1 MHNTWHY
8 VHSEFLTKAVTRPMQ
23 IKHTMTKK
31 LGIFVLLTATCLL
44 LAALFILTNN
54 TAKADINQQTA
65 RQLLSAGKIL
75 PLEKI
80 TKLAKE
86 IKPGEVLETELE
98 HKKGMYIYEVEL
110 LDAHSQVWEIK
121 LDAKTGKL
129 IKMEL
134 ED

>member
-1 MHNTWHY
+1 M
-8 VHSEFLTKAVTRPMQ
+8 M
-23 IKHTMTKK
+23 IKK
-31 LGIFVLLTATCLL
+31 LSIFVLFIAACGL
-44 LAALFILTNN
+44 LAGVIIFNNN

-65 RQLLSAGKIL
+65 RQLLSAGQIL

-80 TKLAKE
+80 TQLAKA
-86 IKPGEVLETELE
+86 IKPGEVLEAELE
-98 HKKGMYIYEVEL
+98 RKKGIYVYEVEL
-110 LDAHSQVWEIK
+110 LDARSQVWEIK